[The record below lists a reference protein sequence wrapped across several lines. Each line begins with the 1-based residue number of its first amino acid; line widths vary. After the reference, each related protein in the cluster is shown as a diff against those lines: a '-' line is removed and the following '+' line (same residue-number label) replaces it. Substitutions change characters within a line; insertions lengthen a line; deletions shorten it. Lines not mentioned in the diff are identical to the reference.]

1 MKKALDEANKNIPI
15 NTPIPDFLK
24 ENKEDKA
31 ATDALI
37 EQFPHLSPLPEDNDD
52 DDKDSPSS
60 PYPIPLPPQQ
70 PEPDTDI
77 IKTSLDSVFDSSS
90 LPNKEEDI
98 DMLLKEEEIPTN
110 NIFTLDSFNQDHT
123 TLFSH
128 PPPSLEYFPQSP
140 FPQQQQ
146 TLEPPPPPPPPPQP
160 PSSPTNYIAKKKTSH
175 GKNVNLMRELY
186 ENENNELKRKR
197 NSEEEDEEEDEEEE
211 EENKRKK
218 EKSELRVTT
227 KNNRRFHRTLFLKKK
242 EVIVNSFSILSQ
254 KNSDLVVTAENKFRE
269 MKRIFMLKKH
279 YIEKNNELRDVIL
292 DLELMEQRYRN
303 DVERVNKKQKIK

>member
-52 DDKDSPSS
+52 DENSPSS

-90 LPNKEEDI
+90 SANKDI
-98 DMLLKEEEIPTN
+98 ETLLKEEEIPTN
-110 NIFTLDSFNQDHT
+110 NIFTLDSFNPDHT

-128 PPPSLEYFPQSP
+128 SPSLEYFPQSP

-146 TLEPPPPPPPPPQP
+146 QTLTQPLPQPLPPPPPPPPP
-160 PSSPTNYIAKKKTSH
+160 SPTNYIPKKKPSH

-211 EENKRKK
+211 ENKRKK

-242 EVIVNSFSILSQ
+242 R
-254 KNSDLVVTAENKFRE
+254 SDC
-269 MKRIFMLKKH
+269 
-279 YIEKNNELRDVIL
+279 
-292 DLELMEQRYRN
+292 
-303 DVERVNKKQKIK
+303 

>member
-1 MKKALDEANKNIPI
+1 MKKAFDEANKNIPI

-24 ENKEDKA
+24 EDKEDKEDKA

-52 DDKDSPSS
+52 VDKDSPSS

-123 TLFSH
+123 ALFSH
-128 PPPSLEYFPQSP
+128 SPSLEYFPQSP

-146 TLEPPPPPPPPPQP
+146 LQQPLSSPPPPPPPPPHQQ
-160 PSSPTNYIAKKKTSH
+160 I
-175 GKNVNLMRELY
+175 
-186 ENENNELKRKR
+186 
-197 NSEEEDEEEDEEEE
+197 
-211 EENKRKK
+211 
-218 EKSELRVTT
+218 
-227 KNNRRFHRTLFLKKK
+227 TLLKKNHLTGK
-242 EVIVNSFSILSQ
+242 
-254 KNSDLVVTAENKFRE
+254 
-269 MKRIFMLKKH
+269 ML
-279 YIEKNNELRDVIL
+279 I
-292 DLELMEQRYRN
+292 
-303 DVERVNKKQKIK
+303 